1 MPTPTYT
8 LIASSTVGSGGS
20 AAIDFTS
27 IPSTYTDLC
36 IVASVRFANSFI
48 TQALAVKFNTL
59 TTNQSVRL
67 LYGTGSAAGSYT
79 DTTVFGS
86 ANANNSTANTFGNF
100 QLYIPNYAGS
110 NNKSMSIDAVVE
122 NNATASS
129 QDLNAALW
137 SASAAINAISLYNY
151 GSTTTLMQYST
162 AYLYGIVSS

>member
-1 MPTPTYT
+1 MPNTFS

-36 IVASVRFANSFI
+36 VVASVRFANSFV
-48 TQALAVKFNTL
+48 TQGLAVKFNTL
-59 TTNQSVRL
+59 TTNQSARI
-67 LYGTGSAAGSYT
+67 LYGDGSATGSYT
-79 DTTVFGS
+79 DTTVF
-86 ANANNSTANTFGNF
+86 ANANANSSTANTFSNF

-110 NNKSMSIDAVVE
+110 SNKSVSIDAVTE
-122 NNATASS
+122 NNATTAS
-129 QDLNAALW
+129 QDLVAGLW

-151 GSTTTLMQYST
+151 GSATTFLQHST